1 MDAGVTTG
9 ARGISMVLKKSST
22 PPGPL
27 SRSAKQSVPIGIVS
41 QRSGCSIDTIRF
53 YEKAGVLPQALRTES
68 GRRTYNEEDVAR
80 ITFIRRA
87 RELGFSLDE
96 VRGLLALAEGSG
108 DACEQVQSLAQYHL
122 NEIVTKIA
130 DLTTMKAALGALVTQ
145 CVQGNNVACPLIAA
159 LSDDRRN
166 HNSPRSVGL
175 PA

>member
-1 MDAGVTTG
+1 
-9 ARGISMVLKKSST
+9 MVLKKSSA
-22 PPGPL
+22 PFGSL

-68 GRRTYNEEDVAR
+68 GRRTYNEDDVAR

-96 VRGLLALAEGSG
+96 VRGLLALAEGSD

-130 DLTTMKAALGALVTQ
+130 DLTTMQTVLGALVTQ
-145 CVQGNNVACPLIAA
+145 CVEGNNVTCPLIAA

-166 HNSPRSVGL
+166 QNSP
-175 PA
+175 

>member
-1 MDAGVTTG
+1 MDAGATTG
-9 ARGISMVLKKSST
+9 SRGVSMILKKSSA
-22 PPGPL
+22 PFGPL
-27 SRSAKQSVPIGIVS
+27 SRLAKQSVPIGIVS

-68 GRRTYNEEDVAR
+68 GRRTYNEGDVAR

-130 DLTTMKAALGALVTQ
+130 DLTTMQTVLGALVTQ
-145 CVQGNNVACPLIAA
+145 CAEGNNVACPLIAA

-166 HNSPRSVGL
+166 QNSPRRIGS